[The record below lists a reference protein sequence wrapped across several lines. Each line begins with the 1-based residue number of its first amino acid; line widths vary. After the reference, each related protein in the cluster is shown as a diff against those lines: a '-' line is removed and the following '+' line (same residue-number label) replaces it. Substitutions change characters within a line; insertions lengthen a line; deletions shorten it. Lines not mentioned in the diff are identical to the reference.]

1 MAGTIID
8 FLMSMKRLL
17 GIIFFILFFL
27 HNLFSQENTGIVVQ
41 ARITD
46 TDTLITQTLPEFCV
60 SAKMPWKLK
69 AEFKSYSKLVYNVK
83 KVYPYAKL
91 AGIKLGEYEDLLISA
106 ANEQERKKLMKQ
118 AEDEL
123 RDEFE
128 EDIKKLTYKQGII
141 LIKLV
146 DRETGNSS
154 YALIQELRGKFA
166 AFFWQTFAKL
176 FGYNLREEYDPAGKD
191 KEIEDIVVMIENGQI

>member
-1 MAGTIID
+1 MKKLII
-8 FLMSMKRLL
+8 
-17 GIIFFILFFL
+17 IIFSVLFFL
-27 HNLFSQENTGIVVQ
+27 HHTFAQESTGFVVR
-41 ARITD
+41 ANITD
-46 TDTLITQTLPEFCV
+46 TDTLISLDLPEFCV
-60 SAKMPWKLK
+60 NAKMPRVLK
-69 AEFKSYSKLVYNVK
+69 SEFKNYSKLVYNVK

-91 AGIKLGEYEDLLISA
+91 AGIKLNEYEYLLINA
-106 ANEQERKKLMKQ
+106 ANDAERKKLMKR

-146 DRETGNSS
+146 DRQTGDSS
-154 YALIQELRGKFA
+154 YALIQELRGKFV

-176 FGYNLREEYDPAGKD
+176 FGYDLKEEYDPTGKD

>member
-1 MAGTIID
+1 M
-8 FLMSMKRLL
+8 
-17 GIIFFILFFL
+17 
-27 HNLFSQENTGIVVQ
+27 SQESIGIVVQ
-41 ARITD
+41 ARITEND
-46 TDTLITQTLPEFCV
+46 TMIIQTLPEFCV

-83 KVYPYAKL
+83 KAYPYAKL

-118 AEDEL
+118 AEEEL

-154 YALIQELRGKFA
+154 YALIQELRGKFV

>member
-1 MAGTIID
+1 MVLNRAMAKKILT
-8 FLMSMKRLL
+8 
-17 GIIFFILFFL
+17 LFFFL
-27 HNLFSQENTGIVVQ
+27 TFIADIFSQENQGIVVR
-41 ARITD
+41 AKITE
-46 TDTLITQTLPEFCV
+46 TDTLIIQNLPEFSV
-60 SAKMPWKLK
+60 IAKMPWSVK
-69 AEFKSYSKLVYNVK
+69 AEMNHHSKLVYNVK

-91 AGIKLGEYEDLLISA
+91 AGIKLKEYEDLLATII
-106 ANEQERKKLMKQ
+106 NEKEQKELMKR
-118 AEDEL
+118 AEEEL

-154 YALIQELRGKFA
+154 YALIQELRGKFV

-176 FGYNLREEYDPAGKD
+176 FGYNLKTEYDPQGED
-191 KEIEDIVVMIENGQI
+191 KEIEDIVLMIENGSI